1 MVKTT
6 LTHDRSQAGFTLVE
20 LAIVM
25 IIIGLL
31 IGGILKG
38 QELIQNAQVTSTAS
52 QVKAIEAA
60 ITTFRDSYAAVPGD
74 MRNPGNRLPNCPAGS
89 VCNVANAGAT
99 GGNNRIDQAPSVAAG
114 AGTEATRFWS
124 HLAAAD
130 LIGGVDYASTDLSWG
145 AALPAAE
152 IGGGFVVGYAGVVA
166 DLAGAGP
173 ATINSGH
180 YLSLRNTAG
189 TAVANTNANAPIRPT
204 QAARIDR
211 KLDDGAPNSGSVLA
225 AGPAACATAGVN
237 GTYVENTGTVQ
248 CQLYLRVQ

>member
-1 MVKTT
+1 MVKTN
-6 LTHDRSQAGFTLVE
+6 LTHNRSQAGFTLVE

-38 QELIQNAQVTSTAS
+38 QELIQNAQVTSTSS
-52 QVKAIEAA
+52 QIKAVEAA
-60 ITTFRDSYAAVPGD
+60 LTTFRDSYNAVPGD
-74 MRNPGNRLPNCPAGS
+74 MRNPGTRLPNCTGA

-99 GGNNRIDQAPSVAAG
+99 GGNGRIDQDPATGAT

-130 LIGGVDYASTDLSWG
+130 LIGGVDYNSAVLAWG
-145 AALPAAE
+145 EGLPAAE
-152 IGGGFVVGYAGVVA
+152 VGGGLVVGYAAALA
-166 DLAGAGP
+166 DLAGAGA

-180 YLSLRNTAG
+180 YLALVSTPATG
-189 TAVANTNANAPIRPT
+189 VGATNANAVLRPT

-211 KLDDGAPNSGSVLA
+211 KLDDGMPNAGSVLA
-225 AGPAACATAGVN
+225 AGPVACSTAGVA
-237 GTYVENTGTVQ
+237 GTYVEASGTQ
-248 CQLYLRVQ
+248 ECQLYARVQ